1 MAILCIAPLQ
11 SELDALALA
20 LQGQGH
26 QIVEARLGRLT
37 SYHCATL
44 GLVAAV
50 GGHGKTQFAVQTQY
64 LLDRLEVESVIC
76 FGAAGA
82 LAADLA
88 IGDVVVATETV
99 EHDFTQRFS
108 RRPLPRFTGDMA
120 IISVLRDLPIQAL
133 PFAVHFGIVAS
144 GDEDVIELERGAAL
158 REATEA
164 CAVAWEG
171 AGGARAS
178 RFNDIPYI
186 ELRGITDTAD
196 HQASAH
202 FAVNLGPTIAHIAEL
217 LVLWRGSS
225 LHSQVRRRRDRI

>member
-1 MAILCIAPLQ
+1 MTILCIAPLQ
-11 SELDALALA
+11 IELDPLLAGLSTR
-20 LQGQGH
+20 GH
-26 QIVEARLGRLT
+26 QLAETWAGRLIT
-37 SYHCATL
+37 YHCPTL
-44 GLVAAV
+44 GIVAAV

-64 LLDRLEVESVIC
+64 LLDRLDAVCVIC
-76 FGAAGA
+76 LGAAGA

-108 RRPLPRFTGDMA
+108 RRSLPRFAADPATIGG
-120 IISVLRDLPIQAL
+120 LRELPLANL

-144 GDEDVIELERGAAL
+144 GDEDIIELERGATL

-171 AGGARAS
+171 AGGARAC
-178 RFNDIPYI
+178 RFNEIPFI

-202 FAVNLGPTIAHIAEL
+202 FAANLGPTMANIAEL
-217 LVLWRGSS
+217 LVLWRG
-225 LHSQVRRRRDRI
+225 

>member
-1 MAILCIAPLQ
+1 VC
-11 SELDALALA
+11 
-20 LQGQGH
+20 
-26 QIVEARLGRLT
+26 
-37 SYHCATL
+37 
-44 GLVAAV
+44 
-50 GGHGKTQFAVQTQY
+50 
-64 LLDRLEVESVIC
+64 VIC
-76 FGAAGA
+76 LGAAGA

-108 RRPLPRFTGDMA
+108 RRSLPRFAADPATIGG
-120 IISVLRDLPIQAL
+120 LRELPLANL

-144 GDEDVIELERGAAL
+144 GDEDIIELERGATL

-171 AGGARAS
+171 AGGARAC
-178 RFNDIPYI
+178 RFNEIPFI

-202 FAVNLGPTIAHIAEL
+202 FAANLGPTMANIAEL
-217 LVLWRGSS
+217 LVLWRG
-225 LHSQVRRRRDRI
+225 